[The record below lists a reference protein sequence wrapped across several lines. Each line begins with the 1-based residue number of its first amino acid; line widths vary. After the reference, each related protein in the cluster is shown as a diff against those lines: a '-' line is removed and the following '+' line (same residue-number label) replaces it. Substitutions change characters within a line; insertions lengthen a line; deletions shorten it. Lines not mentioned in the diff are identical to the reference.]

1 MATNDYRFL
10 TLWTLD
16 GTIEEAAEVLEDVEG
31 LTRWWPSVYLAS
43 IVEDK
48 GGAKGIGKRIRLLTR
63 GWLPYQLRWT
73 LVVVESESPTR
84 FVIEAEGDFVGR
96 GVWSLK
102 QVGEQAEITFD
113 WQVRANKP
121 LLRMLSFALKPL
133 FEANHRWAMKQGEK
147 SLRLEV
153 RRRRAEREG
162 RLERLPLPPG
172 PALYSGP
179 LLIGGALL
187 VLLMVAA
194 AKRRATPA
202 EDEEG

>member
-1 MATNDYRFL
+1 MASNDYRFL

-31 LTRWWPSVYLAS
+31 LTQWWPSVYLAS
-43 IVEDK
+43 IIEDK

-73 LVVVESESPTR
+73 LIVAASESPHR
-84 FVIEAEGDFVGR
+84 FGIEAEGDFLGT
-96 GVWSLK
+96 GIWGLK
-102 QVGEQAEITFD
+102 QVGDQAEITFD

-121 LLRMLSFALKPL
+121 LLRLLSFVLRPI

-153 RRRRAEREG
+153 RRRRAERDG
-162 RLERLPLPPG
+162 RLERLPRPPG

-179 LLIGGALL
+179 LLFGGAILL
-187 VLLMVAA
+187 LLMAA
-194 AKRRATPA
+194 ASKRRRAQV
-202 EDEEG
+202 EDEA